1 MKRTEHAKIFGQWLD
16 TTMANK
22 GLSGRWIAQRVDVND
37 SVVSRWRNGTAI
49 PTMANLARLA
59 DTLDVQPLRL
69 AVTAG
74 LVTEEMAGVPPYE
87 MPEPTALR
95 RRVIEEISAIR
106 GITEGTRKALIK
118 AFDQYIAEE
127 KDLLA

>member
-16 TTMANK
+16 TTMANE
-22 GLSGRWIAQRVDVND
+22 GLSGRSVAQQVDVND
-37 SVVSRWRNGTAI
+37 SVVSRWRNGTAV
-49 PTMANLARLA
+49 PTMENLERLA
-59 DTLDVQPLRL
+59 TVLNVDPLRL

-74 LVTEEMAGVPPYE
+74 LVSEAMAGVAPYL

-106 GITEGTRKALIK
+106 GLTDGTRKALIK
-118 AFDQYIAEE
+118 AFDERVAEE
-127 KDLLA
+127 RDLA